1 MTDSVVVVEYG
12 SHTFRAGLA
21 YNFPSDQEP
30 RLVVPATV
38 RSIPPDGTAEQSAG
52 GSQQNG
58 RVLSQAAQEPV
69 PVVEHGRITYWPG
82 FEALL
87 HYTLYQQLGWQIGEE
102 GSVIMPEPLFT
113 PRADREQLTQLA
125 FEEFNMTGFFLCDQ
139 PVLSL
144 YSVGKITGTVVDLG
158 HCKTDISVIAE
169 GQVNYHSTKRLPYG
183 GADLDKLMASLL
195 KQRGLKCSDP
205 QRLKELCARASSLPS
220 SSEDAAAGEMHTL
233 PDGQSIT
240 IQGEGHQLAQALLN
254 PSLLGKDLSDLPS
267 ATVTQIMQHPDGPT
281 RKAFAENILLCG
293 GGSCIPDFGTRFVTE
308 LQSVSPPSLQP
319 AMCPC
324 PDYMPEH
331 TLKYS
336 SWMGAAILSKMV
348 FQQNQHITKLD
359 YEEAGPM
366 VVHKKCC

>member
-1 MTDSVVVVEYG
+1 MTDSVAVVEYG

-30 RLVVPATV
+30 RLVIPATV
-38 RSIPPDGTAEQSAG
+38 RSVPPDGTAEQPSSTSQQLGSAPPE
-52 GSQQNG
+52 GSQEH
-58 RVLSQAAQEPV
+58 R
-69 PVVEHGRITYWPG
+69 PVVQDGRITYWPG

-87 HYTLYQQLGWQIGEE
+87 HYILYQQLGWQIGEE

-144 YSVGKITGTVVDLG
+144 YAVGKITGTVVDLG

-183 GADLDKLMASLL
+183 GMDLDQLMASMLE
-195 KQRGLKCSDP
+195 QRGNHCSHP
-205 QRLKELCARASSLPS
+205 QRLKEMCATAIVVSASST
-220 SSEDAAAGEMHTL
+220 EAAASEVHTL

-240 IQGEGHQLAQALLN
+240 IQGEGQRLAEALLT
-254 PSLLGKDLSDLPS
+254 PSLLGKDLPDLPA

-281 RKAFAENILLCG
+281 RKAFAENMLLCG
-293 GGSCIPDFGTRFVTE
+293 GGSSIPELGTKFVAE

-319 AMCPC
+319 AMCSC